1 MKKVLKCLSLIICIS
16 LLFGCG
22 SDNTTKLL
30 TGKHNVQINI
40 KDYGK
45 VTLELNADE
54 APITVTNFIKLAKAG
69 FYDGLTFHRIIDG
82 QFIQGGDPLGNGLGG
97 SDETIKGEFSS
108 NGVSNKL
115 SHTKGAISMART
127 SQDMNSASSQF
138 FILIKDATYYDG
150 SYACFGYVTDGLNIV
165 EKVAKDAKVEDENG
179 TVLKENQPVIESI
192 VVID

>member
-150 SYACFGYVTDGLNIV
+150 SYACFGYVTDGLDIV